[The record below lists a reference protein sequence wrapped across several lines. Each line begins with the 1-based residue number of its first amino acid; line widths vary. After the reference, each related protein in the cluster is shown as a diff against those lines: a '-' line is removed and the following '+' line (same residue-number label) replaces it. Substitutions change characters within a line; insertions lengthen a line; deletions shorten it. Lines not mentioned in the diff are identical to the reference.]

1 MTGNQRSGERI
12 EQVTRVVTRSFNRA
26 ERVGGQVQK
35 VLAGL
40 IRKGIN
46 DPRLARVTIS
56 GVTLSRDLRIAKV
69 YFSAH
74 GGAHDEQDL
83 LAGFESARGF
93 IKRELAKELGLRYMP
108 DLKFFYDTSFD
119 YGAHI
124 NRVLKSIRT
133 DDEKNNPTADE
144 Q

>member
-1 MTGNQRSGERI
+1 M
-12 EQVTRVVTRSFNRA
+12 VTRTFNRA

-35 VLAGL
+35 LLAAL

-46 DPRLARVTIS
+46 DPRLARVTVT
-56 GVTLSRDLRIAKV
+56 GVVLSRDLRIAKV
-69 YFSAH
+69 YFAAH
-74 GGAHDEQDL
+74 GGQNDEKAL
-83 LAGFESARGF
+83 LAGFESAKGF
-93 IKRELAKELGLRYMP
+93 IKRELARELGLRYMP

-124 NRVLKSIRT
+124 NRVLKSLQT
-133 DDEKNNPTADE
+133 DDEKNNPTAEE

>member
-1 MTGNQRSGERI
+1 MH
-12 EQVTRVVTRSFNRA
+12 
-26 ERVGGQVQK
+26 K
-35 VLAGL
+35 VLASL
-40 IRKGIN
+40 IRKGVN
-46 DPRLARVTIS
+46 DPRLSHVTIS

-69 YFSAH
+69 FFTAH
-74 GGAHDEQDL
+74 GGAHDEQAL
-83 LAGFESARGF
+83 LSGFESAKGF
-93 IKRELAKELGLRYMP
+93 IKRELARELGLRYMP
-108 DLKFFYDTSFD
+108 DLKFFYDESFD